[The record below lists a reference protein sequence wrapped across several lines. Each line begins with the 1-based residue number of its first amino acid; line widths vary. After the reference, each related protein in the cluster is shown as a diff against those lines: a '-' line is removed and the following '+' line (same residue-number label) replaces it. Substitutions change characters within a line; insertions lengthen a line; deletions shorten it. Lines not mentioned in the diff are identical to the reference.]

1 MARPRGSVPS
11 LLAIAESGSFLDIPP
26 LLDLASASAAA
37 VLQRCP
43 TAQAVR
49 AAVRGEDGGDEAE
62 EALVERIRSEVGG
75 AGAAIARLQC
85 LARQSC
91 ARREAGGRA
100 RCNCTGMTV
109 RASQ

>member
-49 AAVRGEDGGDEAE
+49 AAARAVEAT
-62 EALVERIRSEVGG
+62 LTRPR
-75 AGAAIARLQC
+75 
-85 LARQSC
+85 RQEH
-91 ARREAGGRA
+91 AF
-100 RCNCTGMTV
+100 GMTWHELLLLM
-109 RASQ
+109 